1 MKILI
6 ISAFTHSVIILIDI
20 IMIYAY
26 LLDVGVSMSVL
37 IVIDIGLLC
46 VLYFIIVRFIFI
58 SFYFAHI
65 LDINEKI
72 AKLMSYKIAV
82 GMCNLMV
89 SYLIMVILLIDYGS
103 HLVLN
108 YLDMVNTLK
117 ILLLIYSLIYY
128 LISKSKAAAYVI
140 NKFNKL
146 ELGINSLKLDMDL
159 NKNANSKMVKIQ
171 IDNNATANANTK
183 ESFQIANNLLSL
195 ANENE
200 GDSLLTEAIN

>member
-46 VLYFIIVRFIFI
+46 VLYFIIVRFIFL
-58 SFYFAHI
+58 SFYFAYI
-65 LDINEKI
+65 LDMDEKI
-72 AKLMSYKIAV
+72 AKLMFCKIAV
-82 GMCNLMV
+82 GMCNLII
-89 SYLIMVILLIDYGS
+89 SYLIIVILLIDYDS

-117 ILLLIYSLIYY
+117 ILILICSLIYY
-128 LISKSKAAAYVI
+128 LVSKSKAAVYVI

-146 ELGINSLKLDMDL
+146 ELGINSLKLDINL
-159 NKNANSKMVKIQ
+159 NKNANSKILKIQ
-171 IDNNATANANTK
+171 IDHNANANTK

>member
-37 IVIDIGLLC
+37 IIIDIVLLC

-58 SFYFAHI
+58 SFYFHI
-65 LDINEKI
+65 LDVNEKI

-117 ILLLIYSLIYY
+117 ILILIYSLIYY
-128 LISKSKAAAYVI
+128 LISKSKAAAYII